1 MPKWYHENAEGGT
14 RNAEQGARGPC
25 ACSAFR
31 VPTSAFG
38 RSRPYRTNTL
48 PDPLFP
54 SLDAVT
60 SANPAPTARTST
72 VWPNAPSIRATEE
85 SLTVHD
91 TARPERMFPLASR
104 RVAKKLA
111 LSPAATVSADG
122 VTSTVA
128 TESPGGGGGGNES
141 TTSSAVPLFPWLLAV
156 TVVLPRR
163 RARRMTD
170 CPNSPSMCATV
181 GSATLHLTLA
191 SLAGV
196 PAASRRSAKNPA
208 LSPTATVADSGETVS
223 DATGPGLRPGIESP
237 EESTAAASP
246 SGRPAPSRSLQAA
259 TASAVAASA
268 AVRTPFMRFL
278 RECVQTGY
286 PGLLVPRH
294 ISRRPVHRHSRSDL
308 PFTLRIPH
316 STFRIAMTVQ
326 AIAWSPSGAVRIV
339 DQRALPE
346 AKIERDLESGEAVA
360 DAIRTLARRGAPRR
374 GIAAAMGLVAGM
386 RELRAAP
393 RDRFL
398 ARLDELARL
407 LAATRP
413 TAVNLR
419 WALDRMARV
428 AAETPGDGSAMWER
442 LHAEATAIWEEDRAM
457 CRKIGAAGLPLVPGG
472 ANVLT
477 HCNAGALATGGIGSA
492 LAPIYLAHEAGR
504 S

>member
-1 MPKWYHENAEGGT
+1 MAGMVSRQCGMRNVRGGSVCERPLPSILHSAFHTPHSIYGT
-14 RNAEQGARGPC
+14 RM
-25 ACSAFR
+25 
-31 VPTSAFG
+31 
-38 RSRPYRTNTL
+38 L

-54 SLDAVT
+54 SLEAVT
-60 SANPAPTARTST
+60 SANPAPTARTIT

-91 TARPERMFPLASR
+91 TVRPERTFPLASR

-111 LSPAATVSADG
+111 LSPAATVS
-122 VTSTVA
+122 
-128 TESPGGGGGGNES
+128 P
-141 TTSSAVPLFPWLLAV
+141 
-156 TVVLPRR
+156 
-163 RARRMTD
+163 
-170 CPNSPSMCATV
+170 
-181 GSATLHLTLA
+181 
-191 SLAGV
+191 
-196 PAASRRSAKNPA
+196 
-208 LSPTATVADSGETVS
+208 SGETVT

-246 SGRPAPSRSLQAA
+246 SGRPAPCCSLQAA

-278 RECVQTGY
+278 RECVRTGY

-294 ISRRPVHRHSRSDL
+294 ISPGPVPRHSRSDL

-360 DAIRTLARRGAPRR
+360 DAIRTLQLRGAPLI

-407 LAATRP
+407 LGATRP

-428 AAETPGDGSAMWER
+428 AAATPADWGGSGVWER
-442 LHAEATAIWEEDRAM
+442 LQAEATAIWEEDRAM
-457 CRKIGAAGLPLVPGG
+457 CRRIGEAGLPLIPDG
-472 ANVLT
+472 AKLLT
-477 HCNAGALATGGIGSA
+477 HCNAGALATGGIGTA
-492 LAPIYLAHEAGR
+492 LAPLYLAHEAGR
-504 S
+504 RLHVFVDETRPVLPGAPP